1 MGCGGAAGVPLI
13 GNQWGDCDPTNPR
26 NMRRRASILVQQGD
40 ATLVVDTGPDLRLQL
55 LDARVM
61 RLDGILYTHTHA
73 DHTHGID
80 EIRALNRMQR
90 AAIDAWG
97 TREILD
103 HLIKKYDYI
112 FDSPGVFKGN
122 VAFYK
127 PCLDTREYVWGQPF
141 EVAGI
146 PVLPFRQD
154 HGFMPTTG
162 FRFGKIAYSTDV
174 VQLGDDAFEALAGV
188 KVWIVGCLQEGEHPT
203 HAHLE
208 RVLGWIERV
217 KPERAILTHLS
228 HRLDYNKLAS
238 KCPQGVEPA
247 HDGLVIEVADIR
259 AGDDISASRR
269 QSEDLAP

>member
-1 MGCGGAAGVPLI
+1 MRVTILGCGGAAGVPVI
-13 GNQWGDCDPTNPR
+13 GNQWGACDSGNPR
-26 NMRRRASILVQQGD
+26 NVRRRASILVQQGGS
-40 ATLVVDTGPDLRLQL
+40 TLVVDTGPDLRLQF
-55 LDARVM
+55 LDAGVT

-80 EIRALNRMQR
+80 EIRALNRLQR

-112 FDSPGVFKGN
+112 FDSQGIFKDS

-127 PCLDTREYVWGQPF
+127 PCLTPREYVWGRPF
-141 EVAGI
+141 KVAGI

-162 FRFGKIAYSTDV
+162 FRFGDVAYSTDV
-174 VQLGDDAFEALAGV
+174 VHLGDDAFAALAGV
-188 KVWIVGCLQEGEHPT
+188 KIWIVGCLQEAEHPT

-208 RVLGWIERV
+208 RVLGWIARV
-217 KPERAILTHLS
+217 RPERAVLTHLS
-228 HRLDYNKLAS
+228 HRLDYDDLAS
-238 KCPQGVEPA
+238 KCPPGVEPA
-247 HDGLVIEVADIR
+247 HDGLVIEAADAR
-259 AGDDISASRR
+259 VGDAEVSL
-269 QSEDLAP
+269 EHL